1 MDQADLLRHVLKV
14 LEEMGI
20 TYMVVG
26 SVASSAYG
34 EPRLTQDIDIVVS
47 LTADDAE
54 PLARA
59 FPIPDYYVSLEAV
72 KEAIACGGQ
81 FNVIHPGSGNKI
93 DFMMAIRGPWG
104 RQQLSRRQRVRIFPD
119 TEGYTASSEDI
130 IISKMEYYRQ
140 GGSEKHLRDITGI
153 VKVSGQDVD
162 CKYIADWAEKLGLS
176 EIWRAILRR
185 VEKT

>member
-1 MDQADLLRHVLKV
+1 MDQADLLRQVLKV

-59 FPIPDYYVSLEAV
+59 FPIPDYYVNLEAV
-72 KEAIACGGQ
+72 KEAIA
-81 FNVIHPGSGNKI
+81 HNK
-93 DFMMAIRGPWG
+93 
-104 RQQLSRRQRVRIFPD
+104 
-119 TEGYTASSEDI
+119 
-130 IISKMEYYRQ
+130 
-140 GGSEKHLRDITGI
+140 
-153 VKVSGQDVD
+153 
-162 CKYIADWAEKLGLS
+162 
-176 EIWRAILRR
+176 
-185 VEKT
+185 